1 MKPADLEFIKQLS
14 LITNVIPVL
23 AKADTLP
30 VEELENIKMSISED
44 LASAELKLFQPSTQ
58 NHPYHL
64 YTVCSSPSKDL
75 ESMDASLL
83 MQPDYIQP
91 LHTSELTILVEH
103 LFSPETIRKLKY
115 FAAKKVIQHRQTPQ
129 TSIMTQSPLRSSIPP
144 KQNTVSSPT
153 IGKTSSQVLVTRT
166 PGILTYNQAAVTDH
180 TLREERLARVQ
191 LANWATNLQRS
202 LANERLHYEAMAK
215 VERAE
220 WLKARLGECV
230 FEQNL
235 EASNTERQLV
245 SPPKPG
251 TSSPVKQQQLSSKLA
266 THMVPRTALRDPADP
281 LGLLYWRDE
290 LGSSGLLLLKV
301 VGGAGILG
309 ALGTF
314 LFLTVRDWSEGIV
327 LSEQTAY
334 FREWWESFR

>member
-30 VEELENIKMSISED
+30 AEELENIKASISED

-58 NHPYHL
+58 NHPYHV

-103 LFSPETIRKLKY
+103 IFSPETIHKLKY
-115 FAAKKVIQHRQTPQ
+115 FAAKKVIQYRQTPQ
-129 TSIMTQSPLRSSIPP
+129 TSIITQSPLRSSMSP
-144 KQNTVSSPT
+144 QHNTVSSP
-153 IGKTSSQVLVTRT
+153 IINKTSSQALVTRT
-166 PGILTYNQAAVTDH
+166 PGIMTYNQAAVTDH
-180 TLREERLARVQ
+180 TLREERLARIQ

-202 LANERLHYEAMAK
+202 LANERAHYEAMAK
-215 VERAE
+215 VQRAE
-220 WLKARLGECV
+220 WLKARLGECA

-235 EASNTERQLV
+235 ETSNTERQLV
-245 SPPKPG
+245 SSLKPE
-251 TSSPVKQQQLSSKLA
+251 TLSLVKQQQLGSKTA
-266 THMVPRTALRDPADP
+266 THMAPRTALRDPADP
-281 LGLLYWRDE
+281 LGLLHWCDE
-290 LGSSGLLLLKV
+290 LSSNSVLLLKV
-301 VGGAGILG
+301 VSGAGIIG

-314 LFLTVRDWSEGIV
+314 LFLSVRDWSEGNI
-327 LSEQTAY
+327 LNEQTAY
-334 FREWWESFR
+334 LREWWESFR